1 MKQIVLR
8 WRDFP
13 EILCWS
19 VLLKPVKKIQ
29 VRLKSDKKTGKL
41 NEGLRIFMTTLV
53 TIVTMVVIDS
63 NL

>member
-1 MKQIVLR
+1 M
-8 WRDFP
+8 DFP

-29 VRLKSDKKTGKL
+29 VRLKSDKKKPGKL